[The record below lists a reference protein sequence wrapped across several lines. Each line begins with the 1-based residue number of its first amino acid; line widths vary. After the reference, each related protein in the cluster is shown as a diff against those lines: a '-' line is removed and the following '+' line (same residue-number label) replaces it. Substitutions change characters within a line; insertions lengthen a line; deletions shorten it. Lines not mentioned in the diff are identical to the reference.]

1 MAAKTNAVGLR
12 KITKPVISTDVMGNR
27 NVEIRAV
34 GAWVQPAY
42 SVPAEGVAAAE
53 QEEARIRQ
61 TQAEKEAKLKRFR
74 EDVKNRVRLM
84 EKARKQKEL
93 EKSFTAVE
101 QEQIVLQQSAF
112 SENIVPRKDSCL
124 IRKHGTHAI
133 KQIRPPSSYEG
144 NMRNTE
150 KAEEQAFIDHTEE
163 VHKVTR
169 QARSRLVSKQIITD
183 DVISDG
189 LPGGVW
195 KVSVSRDLPLRSS
208 NENRDEDV
216 EKENEDSEDEDK
228 DKENESTDPL
238 DKVVQFNLQPTFHE
252 IKQRKPRCKSAHASL
267 GGQSHRRKPV
277 PDIYAGVHKEEQK
290 KQQKLQQATY
300 RRLFMDIE
308 REQVKENIRRKEH
321 HKRIQKLKLEKE
333 EERRNEEEMSLRS
346 VEPRDPLTGETSLEA
361 LQREIEEHRH
371 VVQVIRENEERLRK
385 VKEMERFVEAL
396 KQQLKEKMDKRGV
409 ELPPLCCCGMTLWDT
424 NPDTCANNCV
434 FYRNPRGYA
443 KALQSLLMANEIS

>member
-1 MAAKTNAVGLR
+1 MAAKTNVVGLR

-42 SVPAEGVAAAE
+42 SVPSEGVVAAE

-74 EDVKNRVRLM
+74 EEVKNRVRLL

-93 EKSFTAVE
+93 EKSFSALE
-101 QEQIVLQQSAF
+101 QEQCVMQQSAF

-124 IRKHGTHAI
+124 MRKHGSHAI
-133 KQIRPPSSYEG
+133 KHTCTPSAYEG
-144 NMRNTE
+144 NIRNRETSPE
-150 KAEEQAFIDHTEE
+150 HAFIDHTAE

-169 QARSRLVSKQIITD
+169 QARTKLISKQILTEDLIAN
-183 DVISDG
+183 G
-189 LPGGVW
+189 LPGGEW
-195 KVSVSRDLPLRSS
+195 KMSVSRDLPTKSS
-208 NENRDEDV
+208 AENKANDAKEESKDEG
-216 EKENEDSEDEDK
+216 E
-228 DKENESTDPL
+228 DKENESIGQQ
-238 DKVVQFNLQPTFHE
+238 DKMVHFNLQPTFYE
-252 IKQRKPRCKSAHASL
+252 TKLRKPRCKSAHASL
-267 GGQSHRRKPV
+267 GGQDLRRKPV

-290 KQQKLQQATY
+290 KQQKVQQATY

-333 EERRNEEEMSLRS
+333 EQRRNEEEMSLRS

-361 LQREIEEHRH
+361 LQREVEEHRH
-371 VVQVIRENEERLRK
+371 VVQVMRENEERIK
-385 VKEMERFVEAL
+385 KIKEMERFVEAL

-424 NPDTCANNCV
+424 SPDTCANNCV
-434 FYRNPRGYA
+434 YYRNPRGYA
-443 KALQSLLMANEIS
+443 KALQSLLMTNEIS

>member
-27 NVEIRAV
+27 NVEVRAV
-34 GAWVQPAY
+34 GAWVQPAC
-42 SVPAEGVAAAE
+42 SIPSEGVVAAE

-61 TQAEKEAKLKRFR
+61 AQAEKEAKLKKFR

-93 EKSFTAVE
+93 EKSYNAFEHE
-101 QEQIVLQQSAF
+101 QSVMQQSAF
-112 SENIVPRKDSCL
+112 NENVVPRKDSCL
-124 IRKHGTHAI
+124 IRKHGSHEI
-133 KQIRPPSSYEG
+133 KHTRPPSSYDG
-144 NMRNTE
+144 NLRNSDSIQ
-150 KAEEQAFIDHTEE
+150 EQAFIDHTEE

-169 QARSRLVSKQIITD
+169 QARNKLISKQILTD
-183 DVISDG
+183 DLISDG

-195 KVSVSRDLPLRSS
+195 KVSVSRDLPVRSS
-208 NENRDEDV
+208 A
-216 EKENEDSEDEDK
+216 EKKVQDEDEDFEDESQ
-228 DKENESTDPL
+228 DKENESLDPV
-238 DKVVQFNLQPTFHE
+238 DKVVQFNLQPTYHE
-252 IKQRKPRCKSAHASL
+252 IKPGKPRCKSAHASL
-267 GGQSHRRKPV
+267 GSQGHRKKPV

-290 KQQKLQQATY
+290 KQQKIQQATY

-321 HKRIQKLKLEKE
+321 SKRIQKLKIEKE
-333 EERRNEEEMSLRS
+333 EQRRNEEEMSLRS
-346 VEPRDPLTGETSLEA
+346 VEPRDPLTGETSFEA

-371 VVQVIRENEERLRK
+371 VVQVLRENEERIRK

-434 FYRNPRGYA
+434 FYRNPKGYA
-443 KALQSLLMANEIS
+443 KALQSLLMTNEVS